1 MPGLHQVNHP
11 SRDISNCL
19 SHDCQD
25 GVELGVYIKEAMEAA
40 GKPFGELSPG
50 DIAAALRNY
59 ETGRSH
65 RVFHIIDKSS
75 KFGTMFLVISILVST
90 SQSVSAYQQISARAI
105 GDKPLDTCSL
115 SEAASLAYSLFVRAS
130 FLCGK
135 LSSSKGTCGG

>member
-1 MPGLHQVNHP
+1 MLGLQNINHTGREV
-11 SRDISNCL
+11 SKYL
-19 SHDCQD
+19 SHNCQD

-50 DIAAALRNY
+50 DIAAALRKY

-90 SQSVSAYQQISARAI
+90 Y
-105 GDKPLDTCSL
+105 LSL
-115 SEAASLAYSLFVRAS
+115 PGR
-130 FLCGK
+130 
-135 LSSSKGTCGG
+135 TIITP